1 MTFWGRA
8 DKFAEKTAIVD
19 SLGNHSYREL
29 LKASHGVAGRLLNKR
44 EDLKEERISFLVGPG
59 FEYAAVQ
66 WGIWRAGGIAVP
78 LCTQHPALELK
89 YVLEDSKSSQLICSG
104 EFQDRVRSLG
114 RISNVWIL
122 PKEGLSQSSE
132 GLLPTFPEERRAM
145 ILYTSGTT
153 SKPKGVVLSHGNIRA
168 QIESLCEAWKWAP
181 EDRILH
187 VLPLHHIHGIINVLS
202 CALWS
207 GAVCEMFPKFDA
219 GAVIDRI
226 CQGNVS
232 LFMAVPTIYVK
243 LINHWAKM
251 PKAKQEEFS
260 KASSEMRLMVS
271 GSAALPISVLEKW
284 RQITD
289 HTLLERYGMTEI
301 GMASSNPYEG
311 ERRPGHVGLAL
322 PGVEIQLANEQ
333 GEVITE
339 DGVSGEILV
348 RGNTVF
354 REYWQRPKA
363 TAKAFVEGWFKTG
376 DIGIMESGSL
386 RIQGRNSVDIIKS
399 GGYKISALEI
409 EEVLRTHPKI
419 KECAVVGVEDEEWGE
434 RVSAAIVLAQDQ
446 ELGLDEMRTWVGDKL
461 AKYKIPSRMM
471 AFEELPRNVMGKV
484 TKPEIKKL
492 FLREN
497 SYSSF

>member
-1 MTFWGRA
+1 MNLINRA
-8 DKFAEKTAIVD
+8 AKFGKKTAIVD
-19 SLGNHSYREL
+19 SQGHHTYEEL
-29 LKASHGVAGRLLNKR
+29 LKVSQSVALRLLNRR
-44 EDLKEERISFLVGPG
+44 EDLKEERISFLVSPG

-78 LCTQHPALELK
+78 LCAQHPALELK
-89 YVLEDSKSSQLICSG
+89 YVLEDSKSSQLVCSADS
-104 EFQDRVRSLG
+104 QDRVRSLG

-122 PKEGLSQSSE
+122 PKEGLSESGE
-132 GLLPTFPEERRAM
+132 GALPTLAEERRAM

-153 SKPKGVVLSHGNIRA
+153 SKPKGVVLSHKNISA
-168 QIESLCEAWKWAP
+168 QIESLCQAWKWTP

-207 GAVCEMFPKFDA
+207 GSTCEMFPEFDA
-219 GAVIDRI
+219 GAVIERI
-226 CQGNVS
+226 SQGNTS

-243 LINHWAKM
+243 LINHWEQM
-251 PKAKQEEFS
+251 PKTQQEEFS
-260 KASSEMRLMVS
+260 KASSKMRLMVS
-271 GSAALPISVLEKW
+271 GSAALPVSVLEKW
-284 RQITD
+284 RQITG

-301 GMASSNPYEG
+301 GMALSNPYEG
-311 ERRPGHVGLAL
+311 ERRPGHVGLPL
-322 PGVEIQLANEQ
+322 PGVEIQLADEK
-333 GEVITE
+333 GKLITQ
-339 DGVSGEILV
+339 DGVSGEIMV

-354 REYWQRPKA
+354 REYWQKPKA
-363 TAKAFVEGWFKTG
+363 STNAFIDGWFKTG
-376 DIGIMESGSL
+376 DIAVMDAGSL

-419 KECAVVGVEDEEWGE
+419 RECAVVGVEDDEWGE
-434 RVSAAIVLAQDQ
+434 RVSAAIVLARDQ
-446 ELGLDEMRTWVGDKL
+446 ELGLDEMRTWAGDKL

-471 AFEELPRNVMGKV
+471 ALEELPRNLMGKV
-484 TKPEIKKL
+484 TKSEIKNF

-497 SYSSF
+497 A